1 MQTDIVVAIIAFFGT
16 VLGSA
21 GGVLASSRLTN
32 YRLQQLE
39 RKVEKHNSV
48 VERTYILEEQIKVV
62 NHRIADLEM
71 QEERGRA

>member
-71 QEERGRA
+71 QEERGRT

>member
-48 VERTYILEEQIKVV
+48 VERTYILEEQIRVV

-71 QEERGRA
+71 QEERGRT

>member
-32 YRLQQLE
+32 YRLQQLK

-71 QEERGRA
+71 QEERGRT